1 MDLKILR
8 ENIFRL
14 LEEETKFNEG
24 DTVTTQKD
32 GDGII
37 QLSKHPYYSIKLNT
51 TGITKSY
58 HFNELVASEPIES
71 EFGKYELNEIKVTP
85 IRHKIDREEL
95 NKLIKEF
102 AKTNFEWI
110 EAWKI
115 LNIHTDNK
123 YNNTQDIIDK
133 SSNDILYNIFTDLT
147 KLKKELNESP
157 LNESTPDKI
166 IKLDGI
172 LSFNED
178 VFLNDILSDIRS
190 LSGITTVRNI
200 DIIDE
205 DFKTK
210 INIKIDPY
218 PFGDSG
224 EEKIKSFLIKK
235 IKQIPG
241 VRDFHKVKH
250 VEKLSNNQRLR
261 LPTSSPIPVSSMDE
275 LNESKIRLKLKK

>member
-58 HFNELVASEPIES
+58 HFTDLVASEPIES
-71 EFGKYELNEIKVTP
+71 EFGKYELNE
-85 IRHKIDREEL
+85 
-95 NKLIKEF
+95 
-102 AKTNFEWI
+102 
-110 EAWKI
+110 
-115 LNIHTDNK
+115 
-123 YNNTQDIIDK
+123 
-133 SSNDILYNIFTDLT
+133 
-147 KLKKELNESP
+147 SP
-157 LNESTPDKI
+157 SDKI

-172 LSFNED
+172 LSVDED
-178 VFLNDILSDIRS
+178 IFLTDVLSDIRS

-200 DIIDE
+200 DIENE
-205 DFKTK
+205 DLKSK
-210 INIKIDPY
+210 LNIKIDPY

-250 VEKLSNNQRLR
+250 VEKLSNNQKLR
-261 LPTSSPIPVSSMDE
+261 LPTSSPIPVSSMDKLKE
-275 LNESKIRLKLKK
+275 IKIQLKLKK